1 MNEIYDLDGN
11 LLDPSTM
18 DSSKGRITITTRI
31 KPDTISPD
39 GKEKIAYSDE
49 DYETIAI
56 YTPYRN
62 SEYFEKR
69 IEAAKKNLR
78 DTDYISAK
86 MADKLAGCSSS
97 EEANK
102 VLSSFN
108 TEYAEVLKQRQEW
121 RDEINELEAEL
132 ASVANE

>member
-1 MNEIYDLDGN
+1 MLDDKLCTDKASPLYVIDL
-11 LLDPSTM
+11 
-18 DSSKGRITITTRI
+18 
-31 KPDTISPD
+31 
-39 GKEKIAYSDE
+39 
-49 DYETIAI
+49 
-56 YTPYRN
+56 PYRIQRL
-62 SEYFEKR
+62 KLQ
-69 IEAAKKNLR
+69 LR

-108 TEYAEVLKQRQEW
+108 TEYAEVLKRRQEW

>member
-1 MNEIYDLDGN
+1 MRTIDTDGN
-11 LLDPSTM
+11 TIEEYNLD
-18 DSSKGRITITTRI
+18 KGHLVNSITLKPGTTAI
-31 KPDTISPD
+31 DNTVKF
-39 GKEKIAYSDE
+39 AYEDD
-49 DYETIAI
+49 DYEQVLMYVLDDPRDCI
-56 YTPYRN
+56 N
-62 SEYFEKR
+62 QLKSK
-69 IEAAKKNLR
+69 LR

-108 TEYAEVLKQRQEW
+108 TEYAEVLKRRQEW